1 MSPSTVRS
9 RLRERAREGMGR
21 LPGAQDEA
29 GQATRRYGRTATLL
43 SGGIGASGLVT
54 YLYFALAS
62 HALPKVEYG
71 EIVVVWS
78 AVFVT
83 VITLYRPVEQLL
95 SRTIAEREAQGQ
107 TIGQPMRVAA
117 TIQLGLAATFAVVAL
132 AARQPIQDDLL
143 KGNELLYWVL
153 FTAVLAYAASFFA
166 RGFLAGSRRFGYYGA
181 VLLAESCS
189 RVCFALAVTIGV
201 ASGQSV
207 IALGIIAGPCFSLI
221 VLPLAFYRGAL
232 RRRQDAPQPA
242 AESEA
247 PGAPKEPE
255 FTLAHG
261 GGFAAAV
268 LVIMFS
274 EQTFMNAGPLLVS
287 ASEGAAAAGFIFNV
301 IMVARAPLVL
311 FQAVATSLLPH
322 LTRLRSRSEGTGD
335 RAFQLSVRA
344 TIMAVAAFAGFTALV
359 ILVAGP
365 ELMQIAFGKKFTYDR
380 VGLLLMAGA
389 MGFYLSAV
397 TLNQAALA
405 QGQARRA
412 AVCYIS
418 CAAGFV
424 AFNLLPVLDEFR
436 RVEVGLVG
444 ATATLCGLLYLL
456 YRRPHGRPEDVVRP
470 DSPEELEVRL
480 AAGDEA
486 S

>member
-1 MSPSTVRS
+1 
-9 RLRERAREGMGR
+9 MGR

-29 GQATRRYGRTATLL
+29 GQVTRRYGRTATLL
-43 SGGIGASGLVT
+43 SGGIGASGVVT

-62 HALPKVEYG
+62 HALSKQDYG

-95 SRTIAEREAQGQ
+95 SRTIAEREAQGHP
-107 TIGQPMRVAA
+107 IGQPMRVAA
-117 TIQLGLAATFAVVAL
+117 RIQLGLAATFIVVAL
-132 AARQPIQDDLL
+132 AARGPIQDHLL

-232 RRRQDAPQPA
+232 KRRHDAPEPA
-242 AESEA
+242 VESQA
-247 PGAPKEPE
+247 PGAPEAPE

-268 LVIMFS
+268 LLIMFS

-322 LTRLRSRSEGTGD
+322 LTRLRSRSADAGD

-344 TIMAVAAFAGFTALV
+344 TIMAVAAFAGFTAVV
-359 ILVAGP
+359 ILIAGP
-365 ELMQIAFGKKFTYDR
+365 ELMQLAFGKKFTYDR

-389 MGFYLSAV
+389 MGLYLSAV

-412 AVCYIS
+412 AACYIG

-424 AFNLLPVLDEFR
+424 AFNLLPVLNEFR

-444 ATATLCGLLYLL
+444 ATGTLCALLYLL
-456 YRRPHGRPEDVVRP
+456 YRRPRGRPEDAIEP
-470 DSPEELEVRL
+470 DSPEELEARL
-480 AAGDEA
+480 AAADEA